1 MLCQINFVGIG
12 LEFFIFG
19 TLKKNLKQNQMKKF
33 YNLIAAFVLF
43 TTVASAQYYYIPYQN
58 AGTNPGGLNTENEY
72 PLGGG
77 LGASWT
83 LLRGPSATPAWSPVT
98 NLPFAFNFNGTAVS
112 QFKVSTGGVLTF
124 TTGAATVPAYG
135 AVALPN
141 ASIPDNSICVLG
153 IRGTGTNDNIV
164 HQTFGTAP
172 NRQYWI
178 FFSSYSNA
186 TANAWTYWSIV
197 MEETSNKIYIV
208 DQRHSGTFGVS
219 AGIQLN
225 STTAVSIAGSPALT
239 NLAATD
245 FTPGDNSYYEFNYG
259 TQAADQAKLKSITVD
274 KYIIVPG
281 SVFIEGE
288 VQNLGANTITNM
300 DIKYESNGTVYTS
313 SFSNLNI
320 ASNTTYSFIHNTPLS
335 ISNATAY
342 PTKIWVDVVGDADH
356 TDDTLSTVV
365 TGLSFQTTKRV
376 LMEEGTGTWCG
387 WCPRG
392 AVYTE
397 QFDTVYAG
405 SAIIVAVHNNDPM
418 ADAVYDAG
426 LGGLISGYPSG
437 AVDRKD
443 IDVDPSDFGVSYL
456 DRIND
461 VSPADVGVSAY
472 FNAATRQ
479 VDVVVSAT
487 FAAELTGNFRL
498 NAVLVEDDVTGNN
511 AGYSQTNY
519 YSSTSQNIPL
529 VGAGH
534 NWQTDPNPVPF
545 SSMVYEFVGRHIF
558 GTFDGEVGSVPSTVT
573 SGTTYSYTFT
583 TTIPSTWDE
592 NHIRVIGML
601 HDADL
606 GTILNVNRGAYG
618 ITTAV
623 NELVADA
630 FSMSVYPNPA
640 SQSTQLEVNLKN
652 TSAYVVEMFDVLGKN
667 VYAQQ
672 FNGFAGKNI
681 FNIPLSGLNSGMYL
695 VRVNVGGSILTS
707 RLLVK

>member
-1 MLCQINFVGIG
+1 
-12 LEFFIFG
+12 
-19 TLKKNLKQNQMKKF
+19 MKKF
-33 YNLIAAFVLF
+33 YSLIAALVLL
-43 TTVASAQYYYIPYQN
+43 TTVASAQYYYVPFQN
-58 AGTNPGGLNTENEY
+58 AGTNPGGLNSDLEY
-72 PLGGG
+72 PLGSG
-77 LGASWT
+77 LGPNWT
-83 LLRGPSATPAWSPVT
+83 VLRGPSATPAWSAVT
-98 NLPFAFNFNGTAVS
+98 NLPFAFNFNGSAVS
-112 QFKVSTGGVLTF
+112 QFKVSTSGVLTF
-124 TTGAATVPAYG
+124 STAAATAPAYG
-135 AVALPN
+135 AGIALPN
-141 ASIPDNSICVLG
+141 ASIPDNSVCVLG

-164 HQTFGTAP
+164 TQTFGTAP

-186 TANAWTYWSIV
+186 TVNAWTYWSIV
-197 MEETSNKIYIV
+197 LEETTNNIYIV
-208 DQRHSGTFGVS
+208 DQRHSGTYNVS

-225 STTAVSIAGSPALT
+225 STTAFSVVGSPTLA

-245 FTPGDNSYYEFNYG
+245 FTPADNSYYKFVYG
-259 TQAADQAKLKSITVD
+259 TQVADQAKLKSITVD
-274 KYIIVPG
+274 KYVIVPG

-300 DIKYESNGTVYTS
+300 DVKYETNGTVYTS

-320 ASNTTYSFIHNTPLS
+320 LSNTSYNFIHNTPLS
-335 ISNATAY
+335 VSNAVPY
-342 PTKIWVDVVGDADH
+342 PTKIWVEVAGDADP
-356 TDDTLSTVV
+356 TDDTLGTVI
-365 TGLSFQTTKRV
+365 TGLTFQTTKRV

-392 AVYTE
+392 AVFTE

-426 LGGLISGYPSG
+426 LDALISGYPG
-437 AVDRKD
+437 GVVDRKD
-443 IDVDPSDFGVSYL
+443 IDVDPSDFGDSYL
-456 DRIND
+456 NRIND

-487 FAAELTGNFRL
+487 FAAELTGDFRL

-511 AGYSQTNY
+511 AGYSQANY
-519 YSSTSQNIPL
+519 YSSTSQNLPL

-534 NWQTDPNPVPF
+534 NWQTEPNPVPF
-545 SSMVYEFVGRHIF
+545 SSMHYEFVGRNIM
-558 GTFDGEVGSVPSTVT
+558 GTFDGQVGSIPSTVT
-573 SGTTYSYTFT
+573 SNTTYSYMFS

-592 NHIRVIGML
+592 NNMRVIGML
-601 HDADL
+601 HDGAL

-618 ITTAV
+618 ITTSV

-640 SQSTQLEVNLKN
+640 SQLTQLEVNLKS

-681 FNIPLSGLNSGMYL
+681 FNIPLSGLDAGMYL
-695 VRVNVGGSILTS
+695 VRVNVGGSVLTS